1 MFVNDASD
9 LHHRFH
15 LAFFP
20 CVVND
25 EFLHSLSDHQRSS
38 RIPEIGAIL
47 WTDDRG
53 RFAPESRIS
62 VSFHHYLV
70 QAVYVVSRMEM
81 IVVVL

>member
-38 RIPEIGAIL
+38 RIPEIGAIF
-47 WTDDRG
+47 WADDRG
-53 RFAPESRIS
+53 SFAPESRIS
-62 VSFHHYLV
+62 VSFHQYLV
-70 QAVYVVSRMEM
+70 QAVYVVSRMGM